1 MTRMP
6 LKFFRD
12 PFIQFL
18 ILGSLVFTVFSV
30 FTDGDSS
37 DKNITVSA
45 MDIAR
50 LHGQWSTQYAKQPT
64 SAQLDSIIDQHIRE
78 EIFYRE
84 AKKLRL
90 GEEDIIIRRRMVQK
104 YTFLS
109 ESLVEIIEPSGPEL
123 EDFYAA
129 NKQRYEI
136 PEKLSFRHIYY
147 SHNSVSTAQDEN
159 NDAESAANNMVQS
172 LNALQVDTSS
182 WRKQGDAFM
191 LQREYAAREPMQISE
206 LFGAAFT
213 RGLAGISDE
222 DIAIWV
228 GPIRSA
234 YGWHAVKLL
243 SRKPPATPLLADI
256 RSKVVLDYIADKRRQ
271 ANADYYQS
279 VRNQYQIVIDPK
291 PDFSDTKGDE

>member
-1 MTRMP
+1 
-6 LKFFRD
+6 
-12 PFIQFL
+12 
-18 ILGSLVFTVFSV
+18 
-30 FTDGDSS
+30 
-37 DKNITVSA
+37 
-45 MDIAR
+45 
-50 LHGQWSTQYAKQPT
+50 
-64 SAQLDSIIDQHIRE
+64 
-78 EIFYRE
+78 
-84 AKKLRL
+84 
-90 GEEDIIIRRRMVQK
+90 
-104 YTFLS
+104 
-109 ESLVEIIEPSGPEL
+109 
-123 EDFYAA
+123 
-129 NKQRYEI
+129 
-136 PEKLSFRHIYY
+136 
-147 SHNSVSTAQDEN
+147 
-159 NDAESAANNMVQS
+159 
-172 LNALQVDTSS
+172 
-182 WRKQGDAFM
+182 
-191 LQREYAAREPMQISE
+191 MQISE